1 MPLRGLHFVTYL
13 KEIIMALPNG
23 AGGYQLGDGN
33 LLEAQLGVQTIPTT
47 LTADTTLTAAQV
59 AVGLV
64 VCTKATDA
72 TLTVTLPTAALLD
85 AGIPSA
91 KVGSSFELTICNNGN
106 AGASSTVPVTT
117 GTGITVFGSVT
128 IARFGAHTYRFVKTG
143 DAAYSAFLK

>member
-1 MPLRGLHFVTYL
+1 
-13 KEIIMALPNG
+13 MALPNG
-23 AGGYQLGDGN
+23 AGGQQLGDGN
-33 LLEAQLGVQTIPTT
+33 LLEAVMGVQTIPTT

-64 VCTKATDA
+64 VCKKASDA

-85 AGIPSA
+85 AAITSA
-91 KVGSSFELTICNNGN
+91 KVGSSFDLTICNDNN
-106 AGASSTVPVTT
+106 SGASSTVPVTT

-128 IARFGAHTYRFVKTG
+128 IARHGAHTYRFVKTG

>member
-1 MPLRGLHFVTYL
+1 
-13 KEIIMALPNG
+13 MAIPNG
-23 AGGYQLGDGN
+23 AGGQQLGDGN
-33 LLEAQLGVQTIPTT
+33 LLEAVMGVQTIPTT

-64 VCTKATDA
+64 VCKKASDA

-85 AGIPSA
+85 AANSSA
-91 KVGSSFELTICNNGN
+91 KVGSSFDLTICNDNN
-106 AGASSTVPVTT
+106 SGASSTVPVTT

-128 IARFGAHTYRFVKTG
+128 IARHGAHTYRFVKTG

>member
-1 MPLRGLHFVTYL
+1 
-13 KEIIMALPNG
+13 MAIPNG
-23 AGGYQLGDGN
+23 AGGQQLGDGN
-33 LLEAQLGVQTIPTT
+33 LIEAVMGVQTIPTT

-64 VCTKATDA
+64 VCKKASDA

-85 AGIPSA
+85 AAISSA
-91 KVGSSFELTICNNGN
+91 KVGSSFELTICNDNN
-106 AGASSTVPVTT
+106 SGASSTVPVTT

-128 IARFGAHTYRFVKTG
+128 IARHGAHTYRFVKTG

>member
-1 MPLRGLHFVTYL
+1 
-13 KEIIMALPNG
+13 MAIPNG
-23 AGGYQLGDGN
+23 AGGQQLGDGN
-33 LLEAQLGVQTIPTT
+33 LLEAVMGVQTIPTT

-64 VCTKATDA
+64 VCKKASDA

-85 AGIPSA
+85 AAITSA
-91 KVGSSFELTICNNGN
+91 KVGSSFELTICNDNN
-106 AGASSTVPVTT
+106 SGASSTVPVTT

-128 IARFGAHTYRFVKTG
+128 IARHGAHTYRFVKTG

>member
-1 MPLRGLHFVTYL
+1 
-13 KEIIMALPNG
+13 MAIPNG

-33 LLEAQLGVQTIPTT
+33 LTEALMGVQTIPTT

-64 VCTKATDA
+64 VCKKASDA

-85 AGIPSA
+85 AAITSA
-91 KVGSSFELTICNNGN
+91 KVGSSFDLIICNNNDSGT
-106 AGASSTVPVTT
+106 SSTVPVTT
-117 GTGITVFGSVT
+117 GTGITIFGSVT
-128 IARFGAHTYRFVKTG
+128 VPRFGAYTYRFVKTG

>member
-1 MPLRGLHFVTYL
+1 
-13 KEIIMALPNG
+13 MAFPNG

-33 LLEAQLGVQTIPTT
+33 LTEALLGVQTIPTT

-64 VCTKATDA
+64 VCKKASDA

-85 AGIPSA
+85 AAITSA
-91 KVGSSFELTICNNGN
+91 KVGSSFELTICNNN
-106 AGASSTVPVTT
+106 DSGASSTVPITT
-117 GTGITVFGSVT
+117 GTGITIVGNVT
-128 IARFGAHTYRFVKTG
+128 VPRFGANTYRFVKTG

>member
-1 MPLRGLHFVTYL
+1 
-13 KEIIMALPNG
+13 MAFPNG

-33 LLEAQLGVQTIPTT
+33 LTEAVLGVQTIPTS

-64 VCTKATDA
+64 VCAKASDA
-72 TLTVTLPTAALLD
+72 TLTVTLPTATLLD
-85 AGIPSA
+85 AAITSA
-91 KVGSSFELTICNNGN
+91 KVGSSFDLIICNNNNSG
-106 AGASSTVPVTT
+106 GSSTVPVTT
-117 GTGITVFGSVT
+117 GTGITIFGSVT

>member
-1 MPLRGLHFVTYL
+1 
-13 KEIIMALPNG
+13 MAIPNG

-33 LLEAQLGVQTIPTT
+33 LIEAVMGVQTIPTT
-47 LTADTTLTAAQV
+47 LTGDTTLTAAQV

-64 VCTKATDA
+64 VCKKASDA

-85 AGIPSA
+85 AAITSA
-91 KVGSSFELTICNNGN
+91 KVGSSFELTICNDNN
-106 AGASSTVPVTT
+106 SGASSTVPVTT

-128 IARFGAHTYRFVKTG
+128 IARHGAHTYRFVKTG

>member
-1 MPLRGLHFVTYL
+1 
-13 KEIIMALPNG
+13 MALPNG

-33 LLEAQLGVQTIPTT
+33 LTEAVLGVQTIPTS

-64 VCTKATDA
+64 VCAKASDA
-72 TLTVTLPTAALLD
+72 TLTVTLPTATLLD
-85 AGIPSA
+85 AAITSA
-91 KVGSSFELTICNNGN
+91 KVGSSFDLTICNNNNSG
-106 AGASSTVPVTT
+106 GSSTVPVTT
-117 GTGITVFGSVT
+117 GTGITIFGSVT

>member
-1 MPLRGLHFVTYL
+1 
-13 KEIIMALPNG
+13 MALPNG
-23 AGGYQLGDGN
+23 AGGQQLGDGN
-33 LLEAQLGVQTIPTT
+33 LIETVMGVQTIPAT

-64 VCTKATDA
+64 VCKKASDA

-85 AGIPSA
+85 AGITSA
-91 KVGSSFELTICNNGN
+91 KVGSSFELTICNDNN
-106 AGASSTVPVTT
+106 SGASSTVPVTT

-128 IARFGAHTYRFVKTG
+128 IARHGAHTYRFVKTG